1 MVLLLEQT
9 LLEGNPASRR
19 PVTHLRKG
27 TIAPVP
33 NCVRLAF
40 GTHRAVR
47 CGERSSDSCAGLEEN
62 ADLLQLLRNVR
73 LPAWLDQTHRIVCR
87 DQHQRF
93 AADPLHA

>member
-40 GTHRAVR
+40 GTNRAMR
-47 CGERSSDSCAGLEEN
+47 RGQRSSDSCAGLEKN
-62 ADLLQLLRNVR
+62 ADLLQFLRDVR
-73 LPAWLDQTHRIVCR
+73 LPAGLDQTHRIVCR
-87 DQHQRF
+87 DLHQRF